1 MFEPFDEEKQ
11 VGFGDF
17 DFNLPDNLKEQLN
30 KGWPGK
36 FYEHVFTEIDES
48 KFAAMYDSQYGR
60 PNFPVKI
67 LVSLEIMKHQFD
79 LSDKEL
85 LERFHFD
92 ARYIKALGLNEVGQ
106 LTLGERT
113 LYDFRERLLDYIKE
127 TGHDPLAEVFDDLV
141 ANFIEVAD
149 LDTDIQR
156 MDSTMVKANIKHLSR
171 IQLMRKILDNLV
183 KELPEHKRNQIHKNI
198 LKTLDDDS
206 FRNYLN
212 NFDKEEIR
220 DSLLGKLNS
229 LKLLFKN
236 DSEVNNTKAYQ
247 QLCRVVKEQSI
258 ETTNQLKA
266 KDDKDVKSSSMQNPH
281 DEDATYRK
289 KGSKEQKG
297 YSVNISETSNP
308 DNPAQMITDVSL
320 EANIYSDVNFLKSR
334 LAEIN
339 NKTDLE
345 KLIIDGAYYG
355 LESIK
360 TAQVND
366 TELIPTSLTGQDPKY
381 STAEFKLKHKQGII
395 ACPMGKTPIRDKY
408 LKSSDT
414 YAAWFEKSDCKNCSY
429 RDKCPIS
436 EQKKNMTVR
445 FKKQRY
451 DRDCLRAK
459 LASDKYQIL
468 KRYRAAIEGT
478 FSALKRSQSLDKFKV
493 CGKLKVRCTTMFKAL
508 GHNIKQLVR
517 ILNGDIRTCLN
528 TS

>member
-1 MFEPFDEEKQ
+1 MFEPFEEEEQ
-11 VGFGDF
+11 LGFGNF
-17 DFNLPDNLKEQLN
+17 DFNLPDNLQEQLN
-30 KGWPGK
+30 NGWAGK
-36 FYEHVFTEIDES
+36 FNEHVFTEIDEA
-48 KFAAMYDSQYGR
+48 KFAEMYDSQYGR

-67 LVSLEIMKHQFD
+67 LVSLEILKHQFD
-79 LSDKEL
+79 LSDREL

-127 TGHDPLAEVFDDLV
+127 TGHDPLSEVFDELV

-171 IQLMRKILDNLV
+171 IQLMRKVLSNLV
-183 KELPEHKRNQIHKNI
+183 KELSEHKRNKIHKNI
-198 LKTLDDDS
+198 LKVLDDDS
-206 FRNYLN
+206 FRSYLN

-229 LKLLFKN
+229 LMLLFKN
-236 DSEVNNTKAYQ
+236 DNEMNDTKAYH

-258 ETTNQLKA
+258 ETTQQLKA

-281 DEDATYRK
+281 DQDATYRK
-289 KGSKEQKG
+289 KGSKVQKG

-320 EANIYSDVNFLKSR
+320 EANIYSDVNFLISR
-334 LAEIN
+334 LSGIN
-339 NKTDLE
+339 SKTDLE
-345 KLIIDGAYYG
+345 KLIVDGAYYG
-355 LESIK
+355 PESIK
-360 TAQVND
+360 TAQKNE

-381 STAEFKLKHKQGII
+381 STAEFKLKDKQGIVT
-395 ACPMGKTPIRDKY
+395 CPMGKTPIRDKY
-408 LKSSDT
+408 LKTSDT
-414 YAAWFEKSDCKNCSY
+414 YAAWFKKSDCKNCSY
-429 RDKCPIS
+429 QDKCPVS

-451 DRDCLRAK
+451 DRDLLRSK
-459 LASDKYQIL
+459 LKSDKYQKL
-468 KRYRAAIEGT
+468 QRSRAAVEGT

-493 CGKLKVRCTTMFKAL
+493 CGKLKARCTTMFKAL
-508 GHNIKQLVR
+508 GYNIKQLVR
-517 ILNGDIRTCLN
+517 ILNGDIRTCLS
-528 TS
+528 T

>member
-1 MFEPFDEEKQ
+1 MFEPFEEDKQ

-30 KGWPGK
+30 NGWPTK
-36 FYEHVFTEIDES
+36 FYEHVFSEIDES
-48 KFAAMYDSQYGR
+48 RFAEMYDNQYGR
-60 PNFPVKI
+60 PNFPVKV

-113 LYDFRERLLDYIKE
+113 LYDFRERLLDYIEE

-171 IQLMRKILDNLV
+171 IQLMRKVLDNLV
-183 KELPEHKRNQIHKNI
+183 KELPEYKSNKIHKNI
-198 LKTLDDDS
+198 LKVLDDDN
-206 FRNYLN
+206 FRNFLN
-212 NFDKEEIR
+212 NFEKEEIR
-220 DSLLGKLNS
+220 DSLLGKLYS

-236 DSEVNNTKAYQ
+236 DDKVNDTKAYQ

-258 ETTNQLKA
+258 ETTKQLKA
-266 KDDKDVKSSSMQNPH
+266 KDDKDVKSSSMQNLH

-289 KGSKEQKG
+289 KGSKAQKG

-308 DNPAQMITDVSL
+308 NNPAQMITDVSL
-320 EANIYSDVNFLKSR
+320 DANINSDVNFLNSR
-334 LAEIN
+334 LADIN

-345 KLIIDGAYYG
+345 KLIVDGAYYG
-355 LESIK
+355 PDSKK
-360 TAQVND
+360 TAQINE
-366 TELIPTSLTGQDPKY
+366 TELIPTTLTGQDPKY
-381 STAEFKLKHKQGII
+381 STAEFKLKHKKGIL
-395 ACPMGKTPIRDKY
+395 ACPMRKTPIKDKY

-414 YAAWFEKSDCKNCSY
+414 YAAWFEKSNCKNCSY
-429 RDKCPIS
+429 QDKCPVT

-445 FKKQRY
+445 FKKKRY
-451 DRDCLRAK
+451 DRDCLR
-459 LASDKYQIL
+459 DKHSTDEYQLL
-468 KRYRAAIEGT
+468 KRLRAAVEGT
-478 FSALKRSQSLDKFKV
+478 FSALKRSQGLDQFKV
-493 CGKLKVRCTTMFKAL
+493 CGKLKVCCTSMYKAL
-508 GHNIKQLVR
+508 GYNIKQLVR
-517 ILNGDIRTCLN
+517 ILNGNIRGYIRT
-528 TS
+528 

>member
-1 MFEPFDEEKQ
+1 MFEPFEEDKQ

-30 KGWPGK
+30 NGWPTK
-36 FYEHVFTEIDES
+36 FYEHVFSEIDES
-48 KFAAMYDSQYGR
+48 RFAEMYDNQYGR
-60 PNFPVKI
+60 PNFPVKV

-141 ANFIEVAD
+141 ANFLEVAD

-171 IQLMRKILDNLV
+171 IQLMRKVLDNLV
-183 KELPEHKRNQIHKNI
+183 KELPEYKSNKIHKNI
-198 LKTLDDDS
+198 LKVLDDDN
-206 FRNYLN
+206 FRNFLN
-212 NFDKEEIR
+212 NFEKEEIR
-220 DSLLGKLNS
+220 DSLLGKLYS

-236 DSEVNNTKAYQ
+236 DDKVNGTKAYQ

-258 ETTNQLKA
+258 ETTKQLKA

-289 KGSKEQKG
+289 KGSKAQKG

-308 DNPAQMITDVSL
+308 NNPAQMITDVSL
-320 EANIYSDVNFLKSR
+320 DANINSDVNFLNSR
-334 LAEIN
+334 LPDI
-339 NKTDLE
+339 K
-345 KLIIDGAYYG
+345 
-355 LESIK
+355 K
-360 TAQVND
+360 TAQINE
-366 TELIPTSLTGQDPKY
+366 TELIPTTLTGQDPKY
-381 STAEFKLKHKQGII
+381 STAEFKLKHKKGIL
-395 ACPMGKTPIRDKY
+395 ACPMRKTPIKDKY

-414 YAAWFEKSDCKNCSY
+414 YAAWFEKSNCKNCSY
-429 RDKCPIS
+429 QDKCPVT

-445 FKKQRY
+445 FKK
-451 DRDCLRAK
+451 K
-459 LASDKYQIL
+459 KI
-468 KRYRAAIEGT
+468 
-478 FSALKRSQSLDKFKV
+478 
-493 CGKLKVRCTTMFKAL
+493 
-508 GHNIKQLVR
+508 
-517 ILNGDIRTCLN
+517 
-528 TS
+528 